1 MNDKKSPN
9 KIASQ
14 SANTYTPPPPI
25 AMQAIVHV
33 LNAEGGYVNNP
44 NDLGGETS
52 YGISKR
58 WYPHLDIFNLTLTKA
73 VDIYYQDYWLK
84 NKCHLLPPSIATM
97 VFDTAVNQGGSFA
110 RKTLQMLV
118 GVNQDGIIGSQT
130 VAATSLTS
138 ANLLLVDY
146 AKCRAQRYS
155 ELAKEDPTQV
165 IFLTGWL
172 NRVFA
177 VLGSSLLL
185 ISKPVNRGK

>member
-1 MNDKKSPN
+1 MNKKQNS
-9 KIASQ
+9 SQ

-52 YGISKR
+52 FGISKR

-73 VDIYYQDYWLK
+73 VEIYYQDYWLK

-97 VFDTAVNQGGSFA
+97 VFDTSVNQGGSFA

-118 GVNQDGIIGSQT
+118 GVKQDGFIGRKT
-130 VAATSLTS
+130 IAATSLTS
-138 ANLLLVDY
+138 ANLLLIDY
-146 AKCRAQRYS
+146 TKCRAQRYS
-155 ELAKEDPTQV
+155 ELVKKSPSQ
-165 IFLTGWL
+165 IMFLSGWL
-172 NRVFA
+172 NRIFN
-177 VLGSSLLL
+177 VLSAAQFLVTEV
-185 ISKPVNRGK
+185 KPHD